1 MFRSTRRLALIIGV
15 CLLAVSAAPVLAAAP
30 DNDDIGSPIVVSA
43 IPFTN
48 TQDTTEATT
57 GPTDPDCD
65 GTGPTVW
72 YEFTPTEDGRL
83 EANTFGS
90 DYDTTLYVGR
100 PDGAGGIDLID
111 CNDDAGDGVQSRLR
125 FDGREGETYLL
136 MVGSFG
142 GGPAGEL
149 VFNLDLAPPVVPV
162 ELTISVDPAGQFD
175 RQGVATISG
184 TITCSGAEYVDL
196 SAELRQQVGRFSVI
210 GYGFASVGCASAGA
224 PWQMQIQGITG
235 KYAGGRATASVFAEA
250 CGLDDCAFEAVE
262 ASVRLRK

>member
-1 MFRSTRRLALIIGV
+1 MFGTTRRLAVIIGI

-43 IPFTN
+43 IPYTN

-72 YEFTPTEDGRL
+72 YELTPTEDQRL

-111 CNDDAGDGVQSRLR
+111 CNDDAGGDVQSRLR
-125 FDGREGETYLL
+125 FDARQGETYLL
-136 MVGSFG
+136 MVGAFG
-142 GGPAGEL
+142 GGTGGNL
-149 VFNLDLAPPVVPV
+149 VFNVDIAPPVVPV
-162 ELTISVDPAGQFD
+162 ELTLSIDTAGRFD

-184 TITCSGAEYVDL
+184 VVSCSGAEYVEL
-196 SAELRQQVGRFSVI
+196 YAELRQQVGRFSII
-210 GYGFASVGCASAGA
+210 GYSFDFVECSAEGA
-224 PWQMQIQGITG
+224 TWQMQIRGITG
-235 KYAGGRATASVFAEA
+235 KYAGGPATAFAFAEA
-250 CGLDDCAFEAVE
+250 CGIDDCVFESVE